1 MTDTTQQTAPRV
13 TAERIDALVASL
25 TYETARVPNTS
36 TTIATARLPW
46 GFVVAEG
53 KASCVSPSGFDA
65 ETSAKLAIVDAGK
78 NSRSALWMLEGYRLA
93 FELAHRTGGE
103 G

>member
-1 MTDTTQQTAPRV
+1 MTDKTTAPRV
-13 TAERIDALVASL
+13 TTERIDALVASL

-65 ETSAKLAIVDAGK
+65 GTSAKLAVVDAGK
-78 NSRSALWMLEGYRLA
+78 NARSALWTLEGYRLA
-93 FELAHRTGGE
+93 HELAHQAGE
-103 G
+103 GA